1 MQTMSRGDRKYP
13 PRGGDGTRM
22 MMHASLRAVLV
33 AGGICTAI
41 LILIE
46 VGRRLGLRRTKRDA
60 EGARAGLGAIEGAI
74 FGLMGLL
81 IAFTF
86 SGAASRFDARRDLV
100 VREANHIGTAWL
112 RLDLLPAETQPLLR
126 ELFRQYL
133 DKRIAV
139 YEALPDVAA
148 ARAELDRAN
157 TLQGEIWAKAVAAG
171 RTEAGQRV
179 QNLIVPALNDMF
191 DITTIRT
198 MAARTHPP
206 IMIYLLLTVLTLI
219 SALLAGYG
227 MAGAKSPSWVH
238 IIGFAV
244 LMGLTVYIILDLE
257 FPRLGLIRV
266 DAADQML
273 VELRQSMN

>member
-1 MQTMSRGDRKYP
+1 
-13 PRGGDGTRM
+13 M
-22 MMHASLRAVLV
+22 MMLASLRAVLV
-33 AGGICTAI
+33 AGGICAGI
-41 LILIE
+41 LVLIE

-112 RLDLLPAETQPLLR
+112 RLDLLPVEAQSPLR
-126 ELFRQYL
+126 ELFRRYL

-139 YEALPDVAA
+139 YAALPDLAA
-148 ARAELDRAN
+148 AEAELSRAN
-157 TLQGEIWAKAVAAG
+157 ALQGEIWTHAVTAC
-171 RTEAGQRV
+171 RTEPGQRAQMLV
-179 QNLIVPALNDMF
+179 LPALNDMF

-206 IMIYLLLTVLTLI
+206 ILIYLLLAVLTMI
-219 SALLAGYG
+219 SALLAGFG
-227 MAGAKSPSWVH
+227 MAGAKSASWVH
-238 IIGFAV
+238 IAGFAL

-257 FPRLGLIRV
+257 FPRMGLIRV

-273 VELRQSMN
+273 VELRQNMN